1 MDVKDKKLKELQE
14 ALATAQ
20 DNLDEYLGVKTHR
33 ERYTA
38 VSKFDKVSG
47 RSYYEVTHKNRA
59 QPIYIV
65 PNPMGYNSWV
75 FKCPQ
80 NRLPASL
87 ENNSFMRAQAAIDAV
102 VELMDNMRP
111 TAVAKKKLK
120 EEV

>member
-1 MDVKDKKLKELQE
+1 MDVKDKKLEELQE
-14 ALATAQ
+14 KLEIAQ

-33 ERYTA
+33 ARYTA

-59 QPIYIV
+59 QPIYII
-65 PNPMGYNSWV
+65 PNPRGYNNWV